1 MVVKLDVLDGQLDQI
16 KKIIGS
22 SSIQNKVTEAFDQAK
37 ALNTPLVGKVVGE
50 VNNGIKGLDT
60 ASTDFDD
67 IGSKLAL
74 GLKNGTAVLQNLQ
87 HQVTGLQSTAAQLT
101 GELPGIG
108 EKLAVPLDT
117 TNKSTASAITGTE
130 VKESFTG
137 IVFAAATAAALGS
150 AVKKMGDGIEASEVG
165 SIIES
170 AVGKVDINL
179 KANLPKDL
187 VSQLE
192 LPNID
197 LNLSSVTSK
206 LDEAAGGVFKGI
218 KENLPT
224 ITDLPVL
231 DTLHKLN
238 NSTSIVTASFNFPA
252 GLTGDLNPKNI
263 AKNVLASMAN
273 NNLNEAENYIKS
285 VIPGIPELDL
295 SLTIGGLNLSLGSV
309 GAVLEDPISALGIEQ
324 TNTVNGV
331 ANVSKK
337 YSVVNSLEE
346 IKAEIQNSQRDIK
359 YTIWHWSETHENEI
373 VTAENIAKNNGGV
386 IDYHYIIR
394 KNGSIQR
401 GEIIGNPTASVGDA
415 EYDENSISV
424 LVVGGY
430 MSDLD
435 EAGDFKINSVN
446 SIQQKS
452 LAGLIGVIYEILPGN
467 KMYSHAEI
475 DENVSS
481 SEPGVNIQALIK
493 TKYNKENEKAPVVVR
508 THTGNE
514 EGTLSAK
521 PGVIF
526 AHRGATFRNKDPQ
539 QQLVDILS
547 AVAQAG
553 GYTIEIFSAGQMPYD
568 EWASYPSSQR
578 EKKGSN
584 YYLNG
589 KPVRMGSVRHDNGW
603 AVDVRVYNTFGQPL
617 DFAVDENAAEIDPN
631 ILVVLGLLQQYGITA
646 FGAGPGYMIEG
657 SKSKYPGN
665 GNLHIDIANGR
676 NATTGATVWGRG
688 GKYDNAP
695 YWLKYQLGKI

>member
-1 MVVKLDVLDGQLDQI
+1 MAVKLDILEGQLGQI
-16 KKIIGS
+16 KDIVGS
-22 SSIQNKVTEAFDQAK
+22 ASIQSKVSEAFDQAK
-37 ALNTPLVGKVVGE
+37 ALNTPLVGKLAGE
-50 VNNGIKGLDT
+50 INSGIKGLDT
-60 ASTDFDD
+60 ASTDFNDV
-67 IGSKLAL
+67 GSKLAL
-74 GLKNGTAVLQNLQ
+74 GLKNGTTVQQNLQ
-87 HQVTGLQSTAAQLT
+87 HQVTGLQTTTAQLT

-108 EKLAVPLDT
+108 AKLAVPLDT

-130 VKESFTG
+130 VKEAFTG
-137 IVFAAATAAALGS
+137 IVFAAATAAAVGS
-150 AVKKMGDGIEASEVG
+150 VVKQMGDNIKPSEVG

-192 LPNID
+192 LPSID
-197 LNLSSVTSK
+197 LNLSSISSK
-206 LDEAAGGVFKGI
+206 LDEVSGGVFKSI
-218 KENLPT
+218 KQNLPT

-238 NSTSIVTASFNFPA
+238 NSTSIVTASFDFPA

-263 AKNVLASMAN
+263 ATKVLASMAN
-273 NNLNEAENYIKS
+273 GALGEAENYIKS
-285 VIPGIPELDL
+285 VIPDINELDL
-295 SLTIGGLNLSLGSV
+295 SLSIGGLNASLGSV
-309 GAVLEDPISALGIEQ
+309 GAVLEDPIAALGIEQ

-331 ANVSKK
+331 ANVTKK
-337 YSVVNSLEE
+337 YSIVNSIEE
-346 IKAEIQNSQRDIK
+346 IKAELQNTRREIK
-359 YTIWHWSETHENEI
+359 YTVWHWSETHENEI
-373 VTAENIAKNNGGV
+373 ITAENIAKNNDGV

-401 GEIIGNPTASVGDA
+401 GEIIGEGVSSVGDA
-415 EYDENSISV
+415 EYDGKSISV

-435 EAGDFKINSVN
+435 EAGDFKVNSVN

-452 LAGLIGVIYEILPGN
+452 VAGLIDAIYEILPGN
-467 KMYSHAEI
+467 KMYSHADI

-481 SEPGVNIQALIK
+481 SEPGINIQSVIK
-493 TKYNKENEKAPVVVR
+493 TKFGKENEKAPVVVR

-547 AVAQAG
+547 AAAQAG
-553 GYTIEIFSAGQMPYD
+553 GYTIEIFSAGQMAYD

-578 EKKGSN
+578 EKKGDN

-589 KPVRMGSVRHDNGW
+589 KPVRTGSVRHDNGW

-695 YWLKYQLGKI
+695 YWLKFELGML